1 MKITKDTTLKELYEL
16 QRHCMDMKEKTMGT
30 KSWMCYECEY
40 YAPRTACKWIDITGK
55 VPFEWELPRVDY
67 E

>member
-1 MKITKDTTLKELYEL
+1 MKITKDTTLKELHEL

-30 KSWMCYECEY
+30 KACMCYECEY
-40 YAPRTACKWIDITGK
+40 FAPDISCECIDITGK
-55 VPFEWELPRVDY
+55 VPYEWVLPRVDY

>member
-1 MKITKDTTLKELYEL
+1 MLINKNTTLKELYEL

-30 KSWMCYECEY
+30 KACMCFECEY
-40 YAPRTACKWIDITGK
+40 FAPEIPCEYIDITGK
-55 VPFEWELPRVDY
+55 VPYEWVLPRADY